1 MHEHLPSIQLSFL
14 VTTALMCHLS
24 PPFAEEFTH
33 SFSIF
38 ERKEFHCP
46 VYNDKA
52 SFIIE
57 LIKCS
62 LLCLLTFNQRKN
74 CRISPK
80 RTRNRIFPAKRTIHS
95 NVCLRT
101 MSSEQYKGFAL
112 ELRNFDIR
120 SCLYNYSIKFQR

>member
-1 MHEHLPSIQLSFL
+1 MLKYRCNCVIVLSAKIENMHKALDFN
-14 VTTALMCHLS
+14 TTILFGNNCTNVPAEAR
-24 PPFAEEFTH
+24 FAEEFTH

-62 LLCLLTFNQRKN
+62 LLCFLLQHSPHQMCFPRFNSCFMLLVIKIN
-74 CRISPK
+74 SLSLFFID
-80 RTRNRIFPAKRTIHS
+80 
-95 NVCLRT
+95 V
-101 MSSEQYKGFAL
+101 
-112 ELRNFDIR
+112 DIVD
-120 SCLYNYSIKFQR
+120 LVVDVL